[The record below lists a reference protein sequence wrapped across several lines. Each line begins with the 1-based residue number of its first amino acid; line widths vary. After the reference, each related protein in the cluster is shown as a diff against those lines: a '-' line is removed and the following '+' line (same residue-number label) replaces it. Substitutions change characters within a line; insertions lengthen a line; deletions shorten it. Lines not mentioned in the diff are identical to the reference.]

1 MQSAL
6 QCHRAYQARSQLALL
21 KITPSSSRSEASSP
35 TVRLRRCRLRRTP
48 DRCPQNDVSCVS
60 SVPSSTVLGQTFEV
74 SMREC
79 LCVSVV
85 YVFQCAVHRNRI
97 STSDIAFCDTTT
109 TATPLG
115 LQRLRCQCCRVGS
128 VVQCCSS
135 DCKKKL
141 VGIRTELGY
150 IHIYIYALANIAVV
164 YDFLFPPV
172 CFQELFS
179 WHRYG
184 HLPSLYTAE
193 ATRICIRPFFKP
205 KVM

>member
-150 IHIYIYALANIAVV
+150 IHIYIYT
-164 YDFLFPPV
+164 PWPT
-172 CFQELFS
+172 
-179 WHRYG
+179 
-184 HLPSLYTAE
+184 LPSYMISCFRLFVSKSCSRGTDMGIYLP
-193 ATRICIRPFFKP
+193 CIQQKQRVYVYGLFLSRK
-205 KVM
+205 

>member
-6 QCHRAYQARSQLALL
+6 QSHRAYQARGQLALL
-21 KITPSSSRSEASSP
+21 KITPSPSRSEATSP

-85 YVFQCAVHRNRI
+85 YVFHCAVHRNRI

-115 LQRLRCQCCRVGS
+115 LQRLRFQCCRVDS

-150 IHIYIYALANIAVV
+150 IHIYIRLGQHCRRIWFPVSAC
-164 YDFLFPPV
+164 LFPRAV
-172 CFQELFS
+172 LVAQISAFTFLVYS
-179 WHRYG
+179 RSNAYM
-184 HLPSLYTAE
+184 YTA
-193 ATRICIRPFFKP
+193 FF
-205 KVM
+205 

>member
-21 KITPSSSRSEASSP
+21 KITPSPSRSEASSP